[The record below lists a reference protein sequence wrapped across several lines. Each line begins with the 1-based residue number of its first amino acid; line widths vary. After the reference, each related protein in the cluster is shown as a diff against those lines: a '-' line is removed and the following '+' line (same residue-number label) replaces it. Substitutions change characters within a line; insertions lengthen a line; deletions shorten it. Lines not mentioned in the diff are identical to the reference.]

1 MLELESLTG
10 ALGAVVRGADLA
22 APLPRAVLTA
32 LERALAE
39 HLVLVF
45 RDQHLT
51 DVQHRDA
58 AAQFGPLT
66 PFEFAPPVGDA
77 TPEMHALAFDD
88 GAAAK
93 GSRVDEWHTDG
104 SFMARPPMGTMLR
117 AVVLPTTGG
126 DTCFADMRAAFDA
139 LSPAMRS
146 LLDGMQAEHDFTK
159 IGYTTF
165 DDRPDRAAHLAALR
179 EQYPVRRH
187 PVVRTHPTSGRKLL
201 YLNRNYTT
209 RLVGL
214 GERENEV
221 LLPFLFDHVRDPFF
235 QCRVRWQP
243 GTVVLWDNRATQH
256 YAVPDYRGRRVM
268 HRVVIEGDEPY

>member
-1 MLELESLTG
+1 MLELQPLTG
-10 ALGAVVRGADLA
+10 LLGVVVRGLDLA
-22 APLPRAVLTA
+22 SPLRRAALDE
-32 LERALAE
+32 LERVLAE

-45 RDQHLT
+45 PDQHLS

-58 AAQFGPLT
+58 AAQFGPLS
-66 PFEFAPPVGDA
+66 PFVFAPAVGDE

-88 GAAAK
+88 GAEAK

-104 SFMARPPMGTMLR
+104 SFLSRPPMGTMLR
-117 AVVLPTTGG
+117 AVELPAHGG
-126 DTCFADMRAAFDA
+126 DTCFADMRAAYDA

-146 LLDGMQAEHDFTK
+146 LLDGMEAEHDFAK
-159 IGYTTF
+159 ISYTTF
-165 DDRPDRAAHLAALR
+165 DDLPDRAAHLEALR
-179 EQYPVRRH
+179 ARYPVVRH

-201 YLNRNYTT
+201 YLNGNYTT

-214 GERENEV
+214 TERENEV
-221 LLPFLFDHVRDPFF
+221 LLSFLFDHVREPLF

-268 HRVVIEGDEPY
+268 HRVVIDGDEPY